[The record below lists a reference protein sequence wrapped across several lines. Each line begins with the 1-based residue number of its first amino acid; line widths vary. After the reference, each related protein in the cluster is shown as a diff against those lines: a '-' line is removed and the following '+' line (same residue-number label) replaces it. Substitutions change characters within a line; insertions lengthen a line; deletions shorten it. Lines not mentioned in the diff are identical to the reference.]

1 MAAQLYLRLSALQFM
16 QYFLWGAWY
25 VTLGSYILR
34 NMGNDG
40 TQVGIA
46 FGATAIASSLTPFLM
61 GVLADRH
68 IPAQRLLAI
77 LHFLGGLMLLGA
89 SQMDTFGSFYAFF
102 LPYTLLY
109 APTFS
114 LNAALCFRHLS
125 DPGKEYPRVR
135 VWGSVGW
142 IVAGILVSIFA
153 IEESATPMLISA
165 LVSFVQSLYCLS
177 LPHTP
182 PLGARQPG
190 AAAQKWFNPEIK
202 ALFRNRSFSV
212 LVICLAL
219 STIPGAF
226 YYSFVNPYLN
236 DIGVG
241 QAAAKMTL
249 GQVSEMLFML
259 LLPWFTLRFPLRYI
273 LLSGFIAWGA
283 RYAMLALGGTSLMYG
298 SLALHGVCF
307 IFTALAAQ
315 IFIDS
320 MTPLSLKSTVQG
332 FITFLTMGLGTLIGS
347 HLAGWVVNH
356 FTVNGVRQWEAIWWT
371 PAVLGFVIAAV
382 FGLFFREHAAKEG

>member
-1 MAAQLYLRLSALQFM
+1 MATQLFLRLSVLQFM

-40 TQVGIA
+40 TQVGVA
-46 FGATAIASSLTPFLM
+46 YGATAIAASLTPFLM

-68 IPAQRLLAI
+68 IPSQRLLAI

-89 SQMDTFGSFYAFF
+89 SQMESFGSFYAFF

-125 DPGKEYPRVR
+125 DPGKQYPSVR

-142 IVAGILVSIFA
+142 IVAGVLVSAFA
-153 IEESATPMLISA
+153 LEESATPMLISA
-165 LVSFVQSLYCLS
+165 VVSFVQSLYCLS

-283 RYAMLALGGTSLMYG
+283 RYAMLALGGTALMYG

-320 MTPLSLKSTVQG
+320 MTPPSLKSTVQG
-332 FITFLTMGLGTLIGS
+332 FVTFLTMGLGTLIGS
-347 HLAGWVVNH
+347 HLAGWVVKY
-356 FTVNGVRQWEAIWWT
+356 FTAGEVRQWEAIWWT
-371 PAVLGFVIAAV
+371 PAVLGFVIAVV
-382 FGLFFREHAAKEG
+382 FGLFFREHAAK

>member
-1 MAAQLYLRLSALQFM
+1 
-16 QYFLWGAWY
+16 
-25 VTLGSYILR
+25 
-34 NMGNDG
+34 
-40 TQVGIA
+40 
-46 FGATAIASSLTPFLM
+46 
-61 GVLADRH
+61 
-68 IPAQRLLAI
+68 
-77 LHFLGGLMLLGA
+77 MLLGA

-125 DPGKEYPRVR
+125 DPSKEYPRVR

-226 YYSFVNPYLN
+226 YYSFVNPY
-236 DIGVG
+236 G
-241 QAAAKMTL
+241 TT
-249 GQVSEMLFML
+249 S
-259 LLPWFTLRFPLRYI
+259 
-273 LLSGFIAWGA
+273 
-283 RYAMLALGGTSLMYG
+283 ALGRR
-298 SLALHGVCF
+298 
-307 IFTALAAQ
+307 
-315 IFIDS
+315 
-320 MTPLSLKSTVQG
+320 PPK
-332 FITFLTMGLGTLIGS
+332 
-347 HLAGWVVNH
+347 
-356 FTVNGVRQWEAIWWT
+356 
-371 PAVLGFVIAAV
+371 
-382 FGLFFREHAAKEG
+382 